1 MANSGDKIT
10 SWSDLYDAINRVIEL
25 PATGSATAFTTTTVL
40 DNTNVTVG
48 DKIDDDDLNNLIDR
62 YNALKADPLYGSS
75 DQLDTNH
82 TSTTVSLYAT
92 NPNNTSAGS
101 LLQIQS
107 ENDVQ
112 AIVNS
117 LNNIQCR
124 NIVTCNNATE
134 TSCTDQT
141 TACNDCSDTQGCNRS
156 YYYTCDRYYY
166 STCSNN
172 PCNKR
177 TDKYTYSCYAYG
189 SVCGYSSP
197 KKTTCYFRLV
207 GEGTCYDCS
216 QYYYNTCDNTGY
228 YDVCRRS
235 YYYYCSRSYYYTG
248 CNQTYYTPC
257 NRGTHNDIQCNN
269 TEWSGS

>member
-25 PATGSATAFTTTTVL
+25 PATGSATAFEGTTVL
-40 DNTNVTVG
+40 DNTNVAVG

-62 YNALKADPLYGSS
+62 YNALKTDSLYGSS

-82 TSTTVSLYAT
+82 ASTTVSLYAT

-124 NIVTCNNATE
+124 NIVSCYKQESNYCANQSCYQCYDSYGVGCNNRYCDD
-134 TSCTDQT
+134 SFYLYYCHKSGVIMVTD
-141 TACNDCSDTQGCNRS
+141 CDRCPSNYVGCS
-156 YYYTCDRYYY
+156 DRYY
-166 STCSNN
+166 
-172 PCNKR
+172 
-177 TDKYTYSCYAYG
+177 
-189 SVCGYSSP
+189 VCGNYAQYS
-197 KKTTCYFRLV
+197 
-207 GEGTCYDCS
+207 
-216 QYYYNTCDNTGY
+216 
-228 YDVCRRS
+228 
-235 YYYYCSRSYYYTG
+235 G
-248 CNQTYYTPC
+248 CNQTTYYYSNTLK
-257 NRGTHNDIQCNN
+257 HNDIQCLN
-269 TEWSGS
+269 TSWGGN